1 MGLARFLDDFNRS
14 VWRLIGPSQEDKA
27 AGFELAVSTRDFA
40 RRTQEVVDD
49 KLSFSATLL
58 RAGEVEAA
66 NRLLAEVESEVL
78 QEEVALLEKIA
89 EVSVAGSNERK
100 PATRLRLARA
110 LAVAMLGS
118 TLLASSAV
126 GMAVVGLFRDDKPA
140 QIGNPPESVGGRT
153 FVADGRTVGF
163 RHMKLNVAGV
173 DMKLTP
179 SEMRRYRELTSGG
192 VSDADELESFLLGVL
207 PTPLAEKVHS
217 ALVTVKQQLPQPIKE
232 ELNAAAT
239 VVNKERK
246 KADEQKPSPE
256 KSSSPQEDDD
266 SPDPSPSGS
275 DDGEK
280 KDDED
285 GDSQDL
291 PIVGDDDGG
300 I

>member
-14 VWRLIGPSQEDKA
+14 VWRLLGPSEEDKA
-27 AGFELAVSTRDFA
+27 AGFELAVSTRHFA

-78 QEEVALLEKIA
+78 QEEVALLEKVA
-89 EVSVAGSNERK
+89 EVSVAHANERK
-100 PATRLRLARA
+100 PVTRLRLARA

-126 GMAVVGLFRDDKPA
+126 GMAVAGLFREDQPA
-140 QIGNPPESVGGRT
+140 QIGNPPESLGGRT

-163 RHMKLNVAGV
+163 RHMKLNVAGI

-179 SEMRRYRELTSGG
+179 SELRRYRELTSGG
-192 VSDADELESFLLGVL
+192 VTDSDELESFLLGVL

-217 ALVTVKQQLPQPIKE
+217 ALVTVKQQLPQPIKD
-232 ELNAAAT
+232 ELNAAAA

-246 KADEQKPSPE
+246 KADEAKPSPE
-256 KSSSPQEDDD
+256 KSSSSQDDN
-266 SPDPSPSGS
+266 SPEPSPSGS
-275 DDGEK
+275 DDEQ
-280 KDDED
+280 KDEDED
-285 GDSQDL
+285 GDSQDV
-291 PIVGDDDGG
+291 PIVGDDDG

>member
-14 VWRLIGPSQEDKA
+14 VWRLLGPSEEDKA
-27 AGFELAVSTRDFA
+27 AGFELAVSTRHFA

-78 QEEVALLEKIA
+78 QEEVALLEKVA
-89 EVSVAGSNERK
+89 EVSVAHANERK
-100 PATRLRLARA
+100 PVTRLRLARA

-126 GMAVVGLFRDDKPA
+126 GMAVAGLFREDKPA
-140 QIGNPPESVGGRT
+140 QIGNPPEDVGGRT
-153 FVADGRTVGF
+153 IVADGSSVGF

-179 SEMRRYRELTSGG
+179 SELRRYRELISGG
-192 VSDADELESFLLGVL
+192 VTDSDELQSFLLGVL

-217 ALVTVKQQLPQPIKE
+217 ALVTVKQQLPQPIKD
-232 ELNAAAT
+232 ELNAAAA

-246 KADEQKPSPE
+246 KADEAKPSPE
-256 KSSSPQEDDD
+256 KSSSSQDDD
-266 SPDPSPSGS
+266 SPEPSPSGS
-275 DDGEK
+275 DDEQ
-280 KDDED
+280 KDEDED
-285 GDSQDL
+285 GDSQDV
-291 PIVGDDDGG
+291 PIVGDDDG